1 MSLGGGGEP
10 RREPGETPGASS
22 PARGAWRD
30 GRFRLSPL
38 LLFFAALF
46 LVLLA
51 VAGLLLWRSLGDNL
65 SGTSVARDSI
75 DSGPEPRVRL
85 TNAAGQVRVEGVE
98 GLDSVEYEV
107 TKYAMGPD
115 PAAAKREASDVP
127 VDLSRQD
134 STFVL
139 ETDGGRGTGADYA
152 LRVPAGSTLEVESGA
167 GDVEVNGLSG
177 ELKVLAE
184 AGDVTVRNAGSD
196 VTVAAPRG
204 DVVIDDVSTET
215 GQVELEVGSGDVAL
229 RDLIVGTLEASVE
242 AGSVTL
248 SGRFSGSGRIF
259 VETGAITANLPPE
272 DTRELTLETSVGQV
286 IRETPSQDE
295 GRPENKEGS

>member
-1 MSLGGGGEP
+1 
-10 RREPGETPGASS
+10 
-22 PARGAWRD
+22 
-30 GRFRLSPL
+30 
-38 LLFFAALF
+38 
-46 LVLLA
+46 
-51 VAGLLLWRSLGDNL
+51 
-65 SGTSVARDSI
+65 
-75 DSGPEPRVRL
+75 
-85 TNAAGQVRVEGVE
+85 
-98 GLDSVEYEV
+98 
-107 TKYAMGPD
+107 
-115 PAAAKREASDVP
+115 
-127 VDLSRQD
+127 
-134 STFVL
+134 
-139 ETDGGRGTGADYA
+139 
-152 LRVPAGSTLEVESGA
+152 
-167 GDVEVNGLSG
+167 
-177 ELKVLAE
+177 LKVLAE

-272 DTRELTLETSVGQV
+272 DTRELTLETRVGQV
-286 IRETPSQDE
+286 MRETPNQDE

>member
-1 MSLGGGGEP
+1 V
-10 RREPGETPGASS
+10 
-22 PARGAWRD
+22 
-30 GRFRLSPL
+30 L
-38 LLFFAALF
+38 LALF
-46 LVLLA
+46 A

-107 TKYAMGPD
+107 TKYAMGRD

-152 LRVPAGSTLEVESGA
+152 LRVPAGSAVEVESGA
-167 GDVEVNGLSG
+167 GDVEVSGLSG

-229 RDLIVGTLEASVE
+229 QDLIVGTLEATVE

-272 DTRELTLETSVGQV
+272 DTRELTLETNVGQV

-295 GRPENKEGS
+295 GHPENKEGS